1 MSKDL
6 VFLSFS
12 KPFTGEVASVI
23 ENTLNTLY
31 SNKKVTAFL
40 SSTAIKAGNYQK
52 QIDDAMAETKFAVSI
67 LSPEN
72 QYNSPWLMYE
82 AGALAFSARQN
93 GGELLPYLFCR
104 HLSDIEAPIDKLQVK
119 QYQRFNSVNKSEF
132 IGMFQEINQHLSES
146 NKILELDIEDIIN
159 KRWENI
165 DKKLSDIAT
174 KIANG
179 AELSEK
185 HESKKINTASEENG
199 AIDLGRISRKL
210 ITKEQNSIR
219 LINDFS
225 ANTPLEIEKHF
236 ESMLSTF
243 VIPEHWQK
251 RNAQDIEYNAT
262 RVLVNSTRFSTYV
275 VFTDGT
281 RIVLFDRAAGVNQ
294 TTVLNERYDVF
305 GSVQFENRTIKMKIP
320 DENFL
325 NSEIQGIE
333 EITGAAI
340 EDNKDQTGFEAET
353 AVMFGICV
361 YLKSEDLDHAKNNN
375 VGIYPVEEVTNF
387 KKSQLTSKAQL
398 SLQHIIRQLAKK

>member
-6 VFLSFS
+6 IFLSFS

-23 ENTLNTLY
+23 ENTLNILY
-31 SNKKVTAFL
+31 TEDQVEAFL
-40 SSTAIKAGNYQK
+40 SSTAIGAGDFQP
-52 QIDDAMAETKFAVSI
+52 QIDRAMEKSKFAISI

-82 AGALAFSARQN
+82 AGALALAARQN
-93 GGELLPYLFCR
+93 KGELLPYLFCR
-104 HLSDIEAPIDKLQVK
+104 HITDVEAPIARLQVK
-119 QYQRFNSVNKSEF
+119 QYQRFNSINRSEF
-132 IGMFQEINQHLSES
+132 IGIFLEINKHLAVHNQIPED
-146 NKILELDIEDIIN
+146 DIENEII
-159 KRWENI
+159 KRWKNI
-165 DKKLSDIAT
+165 DIKLSDIAT

-179 AELSEK
+179 STLQEK
-185 HESKKINTASEENG
+185 DDKTTASHDNG
-199 AIDLGRISRKL
+199 ALDLGRISRKL
-210 ITKEQNSIR
+210 ITEEQNSIR

-236 ESMLSTF
+236 ENMLSTF
-243 VIPEHWQK
+243 SIPEHWQK

-275 VFTDGT
+275 AFTDGT
-281 RIVLFDRAAGVNQ
+281 RIVLFDRAAGVDKTN
-294 TTVLNERYDVF
+294 VLNERYDVF

-320 DENFL
+320 NDKFL

-361 YLKSEDLDHAKNNN
+361 YLKPEDLDYAKTKD

-387 KKSQLTSKAQL
+387 KKTQLTSKAQL

>member
-1 MSKDL
+1 MPKDL
-6 VFLSFS
+6 VFISFS
-12 KPFTGEVASVI
+12 KPFTGEVAAVI
-23 ENTLNTLY
+23 ENTLNLLY
-31 SNKKVTAFL
+31 TENQVEAFL
-40 SSTAIKAGNYQK
+40 SSTAVGAGDFQK
-52 QIDDAMAETKFAVSI
+52 QIDNAMEKAKFALSI

-72 QYNSPWLMYE
+72 QHNSPWLMYE
-82 AGALAFSARQN
+82 AGALALSARQN
-93 GGELLPYLFCR
+93 GGEILPYLFCR
-104 HLSDIEAPIDKLQVK
+104 HITDLEAPLSRLQVK
-119 QYQRFNSVNKSEF
+119 QYQRFNSVNRGEF
-132 IGMFQEINQHLSES
+132 IGIFIEINKHLKKANRIPED
-146 NKILELDIEDIIN
+146 DIENIII
-159 KRWENI
+159 KRWKNI
-165 DKKLSDIAT
+165 DIKLSDIAT

-179 AELSEK
+179 ATLQEK
-185 HESKKINTASEENG
+185 ETGTTASHDNG
-199 AIDLGRISRKL
+199 ALDLGRISRKL
-210 ITKEQNSIR
+210 VTEEQHSIR

-225 ANTPLEIEKHF
+225 ANTPLEIEDHF
-236 ESMLSTF
+236 ENMLSTF
-243 VIPEHWQK
+243 AIPEHWQK

-281 RIVLFDRAAGVNQ
+281 RIVLFDRAAGIDKTNVF
-294 TTVLNERYDVF
+294 NERYDVF

-320 DENFL
+320 NEKFL

-361 YLKSEDLDHAKNNN
+361 YLKPEDLDHAKTND

-398 SLQHIIRQLAKK
+398 SLQHIIRQLSKNKI